1 MVGTDHKRYIGTT
14 DVALD
19 FVGHGQADYWRQI
32 FASIPLRSVYS
43 SNLSR
48 CVRTA
53 DGITSDQS
61 VTGSAELNEI
71 NMGAWDGLLFDDVR
85 SRYPEGFRQRGECMD
100 IFRPPG
106 GESFYDLSLRVLPFF
121 HACIKQ
127 KRFPIL
133 MVTHAGVI
141 RVILT
146 HILGRPLKD
155 LFQIRPGFGEL
166 FVLQTS

>member
-1 MVGTDHKRYIGTT
+1 MVGTDLKRYIGTT

-19 FVGHGQADYWRQI
+19 SVGHGQAAYWRQV
-32 FASIPLRSVYS
+32 FASIPLQSVYS
-43 SNLSR
+43 SSLSR

-53 DGITSDQS
+53 DGITSGPA

-71 NMGAWDGLLFDDVR
+71 DMGDWDGLLFDEVR
-85 SRYPEGFRQRGECMD
+85 TRYPEEFRQRGESMD

-106 GESFYDLSLRVLPFF
+106 GESFYDLSLRALPFF
-121 HACIKQ
+121 NACIQ
-127 KRFPIL
+127 QRRFPIL

-141 RVILT
+141 RVLLT